1 VPGFE
6 LHHIGEPLLAA
17 ILTDLTTTHRLS
29 DIPVRRL
36 EDDVTCDTI
45 SVKFAVA
52 ISLGEAFG
60 STLGAQPKFAA
71 ECGLLHDNLRFD
83 PLSQIDLL
91 MIGPDGALPWEI
103 KLGTTGLG
111 RGDFLSKLC
120 RGTGANKQHSNL
132 VSGPMISILQDWAG
146 NTGRLMGCDRLIAT
160 YGSAHEIRTPVERRW
175 GLIARRSVV
184 SSLAASSRIKTKTK
198 ANYGR
203 LRAGMYVITFED
215 LVEAVTIERFW
226 TLVHEILDVSL
237 KRLEGELND
246 VRAK

>member
-1 VPGFE
+1 MAGFE

-17 ILTDLTTTHRLS
+17 ILTDLKATGRLS
-29 DIPVRRL
+29 HIPVRRL
-36 EDDVTCDTI
+36 EDDVAYDTI

-52 ISLGEAFG
+52 TSLSEAFG

-71 ECGLLHDNLRFD
+71 ECGLLHEHLGFD

-91 MIGPDGALPWEI
+91 MIGPDGAFPWEI

-132 VSGPMISILQDWAG
+132 VSGSMISILQDWAG
-146 NTGRLMGCDRLIAT
+146 NTGRLMGCDRLLAT
-160 YGSAHEIRTPVERRW
+160 YGSTHDIRTPLERRW

-184 SSLAASSRIKTKTK
+184 SALAASSPIRTKTK
-198 ANYGR
+198 AKYGC

-215 LVEAVTIERFW
+215 LVEAVTVERFW
-226 TLVHEILDVSL
+226 TFVREILDVSL
-237 KRLEGELND
+237 KRLEGELID
-246 VRAK
+246 VRTK